1 VQLLRLVP
9 AIAALVLL
17 TAQAAFAEAPG
28 RVRHSAAPGA
38 TGSEHATARGKGATP
53 VRPVALP
60 DDSPWALPPMLVLRA
75 RPLAGADEAWL
86 RKRVLRSGRIALSPR
101 ARADVSAGRVDA
113 GALALLLRKPKTGAP
128 LLVFRARG
136 LDVQAQETTLWM
148 TRRTVRVLA
157 GLPPRIAPARL
168 LLEPSPGARGDTQ
181 GPPKPTAGQLRTLVN
196 TYRAAGYRYGVDWKV
211 LAAINVIET
220 NLGSN
225 QNVSSAGAVGWM
237 QFMPATWRM
246 YGTDANGDGVA
257 DPYNPEDAIFSAAR
271 YLQAAGAE
279 TDIRRALFA
288 YNHANWYVNQVLRI
302 AATIP
307 DAPRS

>member
-1 VQLLRLVP
+1 VKLLRLVP
-9 AIAALVLL
+9 LVAALALL
-17 TAQAAFAEAPG
+17 TAHVALADAPG

-38 TGSEHATARGKGATP
+38 VATQSTGTARGAAATP
-53 VRPVALP
+53 IRPVALP

-86 RKRVLRSGRIALSPR
+86 RKRVLHSARIALSPR
-101 ARADVSAGRVDA
+101 ALADVSAGRVEA

-128 LLVFRARG
+128 LLVFHARG
-136 LDVQAQETTLWM
+136 LDVRAQETTLWM
-148 TRRTVRVLA
+148 TRRTVRTLA

-168 LLEPSPGARGDTQ
+168 LLAPGPGADMK
-181 GPPKPTAGQLRTLVN
+181 GPPRPTAGQLQTLVN

-220 NLGSN
+220 NLGTN
-225 QNVSSAGAVGWM
+225 QHVSSAGAVGWM
-237 QFMPATWRM
+237 QFMPGTWRM

-257 DPYNPEDAIFSAAR
+257 DPYNPEDAIYSAAR

-288 YNHANWYVNQVLRI
+288 YNHANWYVNLVLRI

-307 DAPRS
+307 DAPRD